1 MLRVMSTE
9 HTPSATELA
18 ALLCARLCHD
28 LVSPVS
34 ALGAALS
41 VLDDENAADMRDQ
54 AIDLI
59 RTGANQAHAKLEFVR
74 LAFGAGGSR
83 PGIID
88 MGTMQKLANAMFAGA
103 KAELVWKHADTG
115 LSKPAARI
123 LLNLIWMAVDNV
135 PRGGTV
141 TIEAHGDG
149 QAARLR
155 VVAAGPRARIDP
167 AYVEALAGRAG
178 EDGYDGRSIQPYYT
192 GLIARENGGR
202 VEARVEEERIEYAA
216 LIAPEANAAAA

>member
-1 MLRVMSTE
+1 MSTE
-9 HTPSATELA
+9 HTPSASELA

-28 LVSPVS
+28 LVSPVA

-41 VLDDENAADMRDQ
+41 VLDDENAADMREQ
-54 AIDLI
+54 ALDLI

-83 PGIID
+83 PGTID
-88 MGTMQKLANAMFAGA
+88 MGEMHKLASAMFAGA
-103 KAELVWKHADTG
+103 KAELVWKTKDGG
-115 LSKPAARI
+115 LSKPAARV
-123 LLNLIWMAVDNV
+123 LLNLIWMAFDNV
-135 PRGGTV
+135 PRGGSVTV
-141 TIEAHGDG
+141 EANGDDRS
-149 QAARLR
+149 ARLR

-167 AYVEALAGRAG
+167 AYIEALAGRAG

-192 GLIARENGGR
+192 GLVARENGGR

-216 LIAPEANAAAA
+216 LIAPEAKAEAA

>member
-1 MLRVMSTE
+1 MSTQ
-9 HTPSATELA
+9 HTPTASELA

-41 VLDDENAADMRDQ
+41 VLDDENAADMRDD
-54 AIDLI
+54 AIELI

-83 PGIID
+83 PGSID
-88 MGTMQKLANAMFAGA
+88 TGELKRLAEAMFASS
-103 KAELVWKHADTG
+103 KPDLVWKVQAAG
-115 LSKPAARI
+115 LDKPAARV
-123 LLNLIWMAVDNV
+123 LLNLVWMAVDNV

-141 TIEAHGDG
+141 TVEATASDAGDS
-149 QAARLR
+149 RLKI
-155 VVAAGPRARIDP
+155 VAAGPRARIDP

-178 EDGYDGRSIQPYYT
+178 EDGYDGRSIQPYYA
-192 GLIARENGGR
+192 GLIAREHGGR
-202 VEARVEEERIEYAA
+202 VEARAEEERIEYVALLGAQASVQAA
-216 LIAPEANAAAA
+216 

>member
-1 MLRVMSTE
+1 MSTE
-9 HTPSATELA
+9 HAPSASELA
-18 ALLCARLCHD
+18 ALLSARLCHD
-28 LVSPVS
+28 LVSPVA
-34 ALGAALS
+34 ALGAGLS
-41 VLDDENAADMRDQ
+41 VLDDESAADMRDQ

-59 RTGANQAHAKLEFVR
+59 RTAADQAHAKLEFVR

-83 PGIID
+83 PGIIE
-88 MGTMQKLANAMFAGA
+88 MSEMHKLANAMFASA
-103 KAELVWKHADTG
+103 KPDLVWKTKEGG
-115 LSKPAARI
+115 LSKPAARV

-149 QAARLR
+149 QGARLR
-155 VVAAGPRARIDP
+155 IVAAGPRARIDP
-167 AYVEALAGRAG
+167 AYIDALAGRAG
-178 EDGYDGRSIQPYYT
+178 EDGYDGRSIQPYYA

-216 LIAPEANAAAA
+216 LIAPESSAVAA